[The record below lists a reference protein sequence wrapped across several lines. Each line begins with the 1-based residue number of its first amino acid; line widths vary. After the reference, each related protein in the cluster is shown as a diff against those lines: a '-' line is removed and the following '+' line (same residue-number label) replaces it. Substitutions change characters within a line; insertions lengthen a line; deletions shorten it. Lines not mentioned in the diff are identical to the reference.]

1 LKPAAHRSSPAATA
15 CFPFA
20 TAFLPLATTF
30 TEQAAR
36 GFALGEREAG
46 QLVLAVEEV
55 FSFYLTCLTAPCTLQ
70 LTLTDDLYQVRAT
83 LRFPLVNPD
92 LRALNLTHRIDF
104 DDVQSLSSLG
114 LLIAARSVSGLSLA
128 FGAQDE
134 VCMVLTRERSYAPVT
149 PLLPPPMP
157 SPSASRL
164 TPPTRDDLHHFAA
177 LLASQTDATVATFL
191 PMFLQCPGMAADMLA
206 GGALGALLAQCD
218 QGMLGGVLWRRLSD
232 ATFEVFGPYL
242 FYPSGADDL
251 QTQLLDAAVS
261 QLARTGARALLRR
274 QGPLVSYAQFFDLLG
289 ELNLRIPGP
298 EGERSVVWTHYHRQ
312 LGEPACGVVY
322 AEPRLAA
329 FLRERYEHLSLP
341 RQVRETVTQNEGR
354 SGASLLSV
362 AFEQRR
368 SLATLRPQV
377 AGCDMTEN
385 LASHLSLLAHEGIR
399 NVMFEIDTGRRD
411 DTAFAPALYTHGF
424 LPRLVIPEA
433 GVGDLIVFA
442 R

>member
-1 LKPAAHRSSPAATA
+1 LKPATHCSSTAAA
-15 CFPFA
+15 ASFPFA
-20 TAFLPLATTF
+20 SAFLPLATTF

-36 GFALGEREAG
+36 GFALGEREVG

-55 FSFYLTCLTAPCTLQ
+55 FGFYLGSLTAPCTLQ

-83 LRFPLVNPD
+83 LSFPLVNPD
-92 LRALNLTHRIDF
+92 LRALNLTHRVDF
-104 DDVQSLSSLG
+104 DDAQSLASLG
-114 LLIAARSVSGLSLA
+114 LLIAARSVSGLSLS

-134 VCMVLTRERSYAPVT
+134 VRMELTRERSYAPAT

-177 LLASQTDATVATFL
+177 LLASQTDAFDAMFLPTFL
-191 PMFLQCPGMAADMLA
+191 QRPGMAADMLA
-206 GGALGALLAQCD
+206 GGALGAVLAQCD

-274 QGPLVSYAQFFDLLG
+274 QGPMAAYAQFFDLLG
-289 ELNLRIPGP
+289 ELTLRIPGP
-298 EGERSVVWTHYHRQ
+298 EGEHSVAWTHYHRQ
-312 LGEPACGVVY
+312 LGEPASGVVY

-329 FLRERYEHLSLP
+329 FLRDRYERLSLP

-385 LASHLSLLAHEGIR
+385 LASHLNLLAHEGIG

-411 DTAFAPALYTHGF
+411 DTAFAPALYANGF
-424 LPRLVIPEA
+424 APCLLIPEA